1 MQGTSAR
8 AARGGRAQ
16 RSFAGK
22 LGIAIPANLIL
33 FWLVLG
39 NLTFE
44 VALFGL
50 LGGLAGALLLTRLE
64 WLTHSGMQAAP
75 IDAATTWR
83 RPEDAS
89 VLTGH
94 AGHA

>member
-8 AARGGRAQ
+8 ARGG

-22 LGIAIPANLIL
+22 LGIAIPANLVL

-39 NLTFE
+39 DLTFE
-44 VALFGL
+44 VVLFGL
-50 LGGLAGALLLTRLE
+50 LGGVAGALLLTRLE
-64 WLTHSGMQAAP
+64 WLTHSCMRATP
-75 IDAATTWR
+75 TDAAATWR
-83 RPEDAS
+83 RPEETG

-94 AGHA
+94 AWHA

>member
-8 AARGGRAQ
+8 AARGG

-22 LGIAIPANLIL
+22 LGIAIPANLVL

-39 NLTFE
+39 DLTFE

-50 LGGLAGALLLTRLE
+50 LGGLAGAFLLTRLE
-64 WLTHSGMQAAP
+64 WLTHSGMQATPA
-75 IDAATTWR
+75 DAAATWR
-83 RPEDAS
+83 RTEEAG

>member
-8 AARGGRAQ
+8 AARGG

-22 LGIAIPANLIL
+22 LGIAIPANLVL

-44 VALFGL
+44 VALFGV

-64 WLTHSGMQAAP
+64 WLTHSGMQAATT
-75 IDAATTWR
+75 DAATNWR

>member
-8 AARGGRAQ
+8 ESRGGR
-16 RSFAGK
+16 SFVGK
-22 LGIAIPANLIL
+22 LGIAIPANLVL

-39 NLTFE
+39 DLSFE
-44 VALFGL
+44 VAFFGV

-64 WLTHSGMQAAP
+64 WLTQFGMQSTPPAV
-75 IDAATTWR
+75 ATNWR
-83 RPEDAS
+83 RTEDTS

-94 AGHA
+94 AGNA